1 MRYAALTLALL
12 CLVGCSAAFRGD
24 AMREA
29 DLPRYRHPGGAKL
42 TLITVLS
49 TQDGSG
55 AHSALIVNG
64 AQRVIFDPAG
74 SLSHASLAERGD
86 VIYGA
91 NPAVVDSYID
101 YHTRN
106 THDTVA
112 QTRDVTDAVAGDLL
126 ARVMVHGPVMQSFC
140 AQNVSALLRDTP
152 GFEAIGP
159 TFFPKTLMERF
170 AALPGVRTVRFSQP
184 EDRDKRTDFYGWI
197 GQKPKFNIE

>member
-1 MRYAALTLALL
+1 M
-12 CLVGCSAAFRGD
+12 CLVGCSAVSKRDPVGD
-24 AMREA
+24 A
-29 DLPRYRHPGGAKL
+29 DLPRYRHPGGATV

-49 TQDGSG
+49 TRDGRG
-55 AHSALIVNG
+55 VHSALIVNG
-64 AQRVIFDPAG
+64 DQRVIFDPAG
-74 SLSHASLAERGD
+74 SLSHVSLAERGD

-91 NPAVVDSYID
+91 NPAIVDSYID

-126 ARVMVHGPVMQSFC
+126 ARVMDHGPVMQSFC
-140 AQNVSALLRDTP
+140 AQNVSALLRATP

-159 TFFPKTLMERF
+159 TFFPKTLMKRF

-184 EDRDKRTDFYGWI
+184 VDRDKRTDFYGWI

>member
-1 MRYAALTLALL
+1 MRCAVLILALL
-12 CLVGCSAAFRGD
+12 CLVGCSVAPGGD
-24 AMREA
+24 PTGEA
-29 DLPRYRHPGGAKL
+29 DLPRYRHPGSATV
-42 TLITVLS
+42 TLVTVLS
-49 TQDGSG
+49 TKDGSG

-91 NPAVVDSYID
+91 NPAIVDSYID

-112 QTRDVTDAVAGDLL
+112 QTVDVTAAVADDLL
-126 ARVMVHGPVMQSFC
+126 RRVMGHGAVRQSFC
-140 AQNVSALLRDTP
+140 AKNISEILRSTP
-152 GFEAIGP
+152 GFGGIGP
-159 TFFPKTLMERF
+159 TFFPKTLMESF
-170 AALPGVRTVRFSQP
+170 AALPNLRTVRFSQP
-184 EDRDKRTDFYGWI
+184 DDTDKRTDFYGWI

>member
-1 MRYAALTLALL
+1 MRQAALILALM
-12 CLVGCSAAFRGD
+12 CLVGCSTVSKRDPVGD
-24 AMREA
+24 A
-29 DLPRYRHPGGAKL
+29 DLPRYRHPGGATV

-49 TQDGSG
+49 TRDGSG
-55 AHSALIVNG
+55 VHSALIVNG
-64 AQRVIFDPAG
+64 DQRVIFDPAG
-74 SLSHASLAERGD
+74 SLAHVSLAERGD

-91 NPAVVDSYID
+91 NPAIVDSYID

-106 THDTVA
+106 THDTVE

-126 ARVMVHGPVMQSFC
+126 ARVMDHGPVMQSFC
-140 AQNVSALLRDTP
+140 AQNVSALLRATP

>member
-1 MRYAALTLALL
+1 MRQAALILALM
-12 CLVGCSAAFRGD
+12 CLVGCSAVSKRD
-24 AMREA
+24 PVSDA
-29 DLPRYRHPGGAKL
+29 DLPRYRHFGSSSV

-49 TQDGSG
+49 TREGSG
-55 AHSALIVNG
+55 VHSALMVNG
-64 AQRVIFDPAG
+64 DQRVIFDPAG

-126 ARVMVHGPVMQSFC
+126 ARVMDHGPVMQSFC
-140 AQNVSALLRDTP
+140 AQNVSALLRATP

-170 AALPGVRTVRFSQP
+170 AELPGVRTVRFSQP
-184 EDRDKRTDFYGWI
+184 EDRDKRTDFYGWM

>member
-1 MRYAALTLALL
+1 MRYAASILALL
-12 CLVGCSAAFRGD
+12 CLVGCSAALGD
-24 AMREA
+24 DPAREA
-29 DLPRYRHPGGAKL
+29 DMPRYRHPGGATV
-42 TLITVLS
+42 TLVTVLS

-55 AHSALIVNG
+55 VHSALIING
-64 AQRVIFDPAG
+64 TQRVIFDPAG

-91 NPAVVDSYID
+91 NPALVDSYID

-112 QTRDVTDAVAGDLL
+112 QTRDVTDAVAEDLL

-140 AQNVSALLRDTP
+140 AQSVSGLLRATP
-152 GFEAIGP
+152 GFEGIGQ
-159 TFFPKTLMERF
+159 TFFPKTLMKRF
-170 AALPGVRTVRFSQP
+170 AALHGLRTARFSQP
-184 EDRDKRTDFYGWI
+184 EDRDKRTDFYAWI

>member
-1 MRYAALTLALL
+1 VTL
-12 CLVGCSAAFRGD
+12 V
-24 AMREA
+24 
-29 DLPRYRHPGGAKL
+29 
-42 TLITVLS
+42 TVLS
-49 TQDGSG
+49 TKDGSG

-112 QTRDVTDAVAGDLL
+112 KTVDVTAAVAGELL
-126 ARVMVHGPVMQSFC
+126 TRVMGHGPVRQPFC
-140 AQNVSALLRDTP
+140 AKTISEILRSTP
-152 GFEAIGP
+152 GFGGIRP
-159 TFFPKTLMERF
+159 TFFPKTLMESF
-170 AALPGVRTVRFSQP
+170 AAQPDLRIVRFSQP
-184 EDRDKRTDFYGWI
+184 NDTDKRTDFYGWI